1 MIFWKRRNSAPLF
14 YNKKIILSQTF
25 IVRCKI
31 TMKINISQCNAEQY
45 NNYYVHFFSQ
55 ETLANAIQKIM
66 GVLGS
71 FTSEAE
77 VKVNQL
83 QISINTSH
91 LFCTLIL
98 FRWCT
103 CELNSFEVSG
113 LLKEADCM
121 PKSRSSLLSW
131 PETQFYC

>member
-1 MIFWKRRNSAPLF
+1 MF
-14 YNKKIILSQTF
+14 YNILLQTF

-45 NNYYVHFFSQ
+45 NNCCVHFFSQ
-55 ETLANAIQKIM
+55 ETLANAMQKIM

-83 QISINTSH
+83 QTSINT
-91 LFCTLIL
+91 
-98 FRWCT
+98 
-103 CELNSFEVSG
+103 
-113 LLKEADCM
+113 
-121 PKSRSSLLSW
+121 
-131 PETQFYC
+131 

>member
-1 MIFWKRRNSAPLF
+1 MTPLRTVGPNSLFNFQCLFNLFISSLYILHSIILFSLDNDVPEMSKQCAMF
-14 YNKKIILSQTF
+14 YNILSQTF

-55 ETLANAIQKIM
+55 ETLANAMQKIM
-66 GVLGS
+66 AVLGS

-98 FRWCT
+98 F
-103 CELNSFEVSG
+103 S
-113 LLKEADCM
+113 
-121 PKSRSSLLSW
+121 
-131 PETQFYC
+131 